1 MKLPMPKAT
10 PSELATL
17 LKMVVMSVLIHLENR
32 ETGEVRKIVDGANGL
47 FVVIPGWTDIYN
59 QVQTIITKIDK
70 ERKQEIEE
78 REVQRLKDLIVVAM
92 GAVKPK
98 EPTEEQPKA
107 QPVPAKPTVLPP
119 ELSTEKAMKLWQLLQ
134 EAGYIDDNYQP
145 RVSRPQAAL
154 IANKFFTVLD
164 MEVQW
169 SLFQDIWHRKNMRN
183 DLSKARNSK
192 TKNDTFIAKLN
203 DLVNSNS
210 EALDYVHPGA
220 QRVHLT

>member
-1 MKLPMPKAT
+1 MILPMPEAT
-10 PSELATL
+10 ALELSTL
-17 LKMVVMSVLIHLENR
+17 RKMVDTSVLYFLDNGGPTIAR
-32 ETGEVRKIVDGANGL
+32 EKLDGANKL
-47 FVVIPGWTDIYN
+47 FCIHPGWTDIYN
-59 QVQTIITKIDK
+59 YANEVITKYEK
-70 ERKQEIEE
+70 EQQRLAEE
-78 REVQRLKDLIVVAM
+78 REAQRLKDMIVAAM
-92 GAVKPK
+92 GAAQTK
-98 EPTEEQPKA
+98 EPLKEDA
-107 QPVPAKPTVLPP
+107 VPAEPTVLPP